1 MTENADLQ
9 SRVVELQ
16 SRHQVKGSVLVYDIF
31 VAPVI
36 CVMAPLI
43 HLGAWSMALSFLFL
57 QSVEREFQSL
67 VSVVQT
73 KDRGLVEAQQQLRQK
88 VNS

>member
-36 CVMAPLI
+36 CVMAPPI
-43 HLGAWSMALSFLFL
+43 HLGAWSMALSFLFCRVL
-57 QSVEREFQSL
+57 RESSSL
-67 VSVVQT
+67 VGRPRTGS
-73 KDRGLVEAQQQLRQK
+73 
-88 VNS
+88 

>member
-16 SRHQVKGSVLVYDIF
+16 SRHQVKGSVLVYEFPFILWHHSSGS
-31 VAPVI
+31 VVNGI
-36 CVMAPLI
+36 IISV
-43 HLGAWSMALSFLFL
+43 L

-73 KDRGLVEAQQQLRQK
+73 KDRGLADAQQQLRQK

>member
-16 SRHQVKGSVLVYDIF
+16 SRHQVKGSVLVYECPF
-31 VAPVI
+31 THF
-36 CVMAPLI
+36 C
-43 HLGAWSMALSFLFL
+43 F
-57 QSVEREFQSL
+57 
-67 VSVVQT
+67 VQT
-73 KDRGLVEAQQQLRQK
+73 KDRELAEAQHQLRQK

>member
-36 CVMAPLI
+36 CVIAPPI
-43 HLGAWSMALSFLFL
+43 NLGEWSMALFCRVLRESSSLRFLL
-57 QSVEREFQSL
+57 C
-67 VSVVQT
+67 
-73 KDRGLVEAQQQLRQK
+73 RQRTG
-88 VNS
+88 S